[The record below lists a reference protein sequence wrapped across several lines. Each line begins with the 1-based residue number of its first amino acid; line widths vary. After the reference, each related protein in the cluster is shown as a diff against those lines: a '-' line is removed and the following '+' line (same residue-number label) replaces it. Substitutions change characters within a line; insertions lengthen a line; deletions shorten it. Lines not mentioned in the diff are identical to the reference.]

1 MNNLHIKTEC
11 TTKEEYNSLPVFY
24 CKECLSLNIK
34 TVADTEFCD
43 DCSSTDIGQ
52 CSISEWEE
60 LYKQRFGH
68 KYIEK

>member
-1 MNNLHIKTEC
+1 MNNSHIKTEC

-34 TVADTEFCD
+34 TVAGTEFCD

-52 CSISEWEE
+52 CSI
-60 LYKQRFGH
+60 
-68 KYIEK
+68 